1 MRHVALIGGNES
13 HSPPCLAQKLALH
26 SRLGP
31 DEKGTALLFG
41 ALHKGA
47 AALDLE
53 TERVTQE
60 LSLVLQAL
68 IILSVS
74 AEGLWTWLNRR
85 EPKLPVMAG

>member
-1 MRHVALIGGNES
+1 LLGRNQPAGVVA
-13 HSPPCLAQKLALH
+13 A
-26 SRLGP
+26 
-31 DEKGTALLFG
+31 ALLFG

-68 IILSVS
+68 ILLSVS
-74 AEGLWTWLNRR
+74 ADGLWDWMKRR
-85 EPKLPVMAG
+85 EPKVEALEG